1 MIAADVTGD
10 GRMAVLFGC
19 DDGKLYA
26 LGERDGKAGVI
37 WSVNLGR
44 RVGEPILAD
53 IAGDGRPAVLVTTE
67 DGRLHCLRQP

>member
-1 MIAADVTGD
+1 MITADLAGD

-26 LGERDGKAGVI
+26 IGEREGKAAML
-37 WSVNLGR
+37 WSVDLGR

-53 IAGDGRPAVLVTTE
+53 VAGDGRPAILVPTE
-67 DGRLHCLRQP
+67 DGRLHCLR